1 MSATLLL
8 VHIFGTVALLL
19 WGMGMVRTGVE
30 RAYGARLRVVLKR
43 WLDRRLVALASGLCV
58 TLALQSST
66 ATALLVNGF
75 VVRGAV
81 ATSAALALLL
91 GADIG
96 TTLMVAVLSF
106 DLSWLSPF
114 LIGVGFVMHTATSS
128 GSVKQYARI
137 VMGLGLALLALQ
149 LLRGYTGELT
159 DSHVLPIVL
168 RALTDEPVIAVL
180 VFAVV
185 TWLLH
190 SSLAA
195 VLFTVSLA
203 SAGVIEPRMA
213 LILVLGAN
221 LGAGLPAYSATAGLA
236 APARRVPVGNLLFR
250 ATGVIVLLPFI
261 ELIDASVASLGLSA
275 GLVTLVAH
283 IAFNVLIALVFLPF
297 LGPVAGF
304 LDARFPVDTRDIEEA
319 GGSRLLDQDYDGDID
334 TALSAAS
341 RETIRLCDLVED
353 MYRDLITAL
362 CENDRALA
370 KDIAA
375 RDDRVD
381 RLHREIKLFVTRA
394 TREEMDEE
402 QSRRATQILTFVTDL
417 EHIADIVES
426 SAGHARRKAV
436 RGLHFSPAG
445 ISDLKR
451 MHENVMK
458 TMHTAVDVFMSS
470 DAEQAER
477 LIREKRS
484 IGRMEKALER
494 AHLHRLR
501 DGLTESI
508 ETSSFHQDVLR
519 DLKRIHSHLVA
530 VAYAIAGSSKDA
542 ESEVDPATSSG
553 SG

>member
-8 VHIFGTVALLL
+8 VHIIGTVALLL
-19 WGMGMVRTGVE
+19 WGMRMVRTGVE
-30 RAYGARLRVVLKR
+30 RAFGTRLRVLLQR
-43 WLDRRLVALASGLCV
+43 WLKSRLVALFSGLV
-58 TLALQSST
+58 ITLAMQSST

-75 VVRGAV
+75 VMRGAV

-96 TTLMVAVLSF
+96 TTLVAAVLSF
-106 DLSWLSPF
+106 DLSWLSPM
-114 LIGVGFVMHTATSS
+114 LIGAGFIVHSTTERS
-128 GSVKQYARI
+128 GARQGARMA
-137 VMGLGLALLALQ
+137 MGLGVVLLALQ

-159 DSHVLPIVL
+159 ESHVLPIVL
-168 RALTDEPVIAVL
+168 RELSDEPVIAVV
-180 VFAVV
+180 VFALV

-203 SAGVIEPRMA
+203 AAGVIDTRMA

-221 LGAGLPAYSATAGLA
+221 LGAGLPAWSATAGQG
-236 APARRVPVGNLLFR
+236 APARRVPLGNLMFR
-250 ATGVIVLLPFI
+250 ATGVVALLPFVDLLVGYV
-261 ELIDASVASLGLSA
+261 EPMNLSA
-275 GLVTLVAH
+275 STLAVGAH
-283 IAFNVLIALVFLPF
+283 IAFNLLIAAVFLPF
-297 LGPVAGF
+297 LGPLGAMLERRMPMDRG
-304 LDARFPVDTRDIEEA
+304 DQQDA
-319 GGSRLLDQDYDGDID
+319 GGSRLLEQDYNGDLD
-334 TALSAAS
+334 TALSMAA

-362 CENDRALA
+362 CENDRMLA

-394 TREEMDEE
+394 TRDEMNEE

-436 RGLHFSPAG
+436 RGLNFSEAG
-445 ISDLKR
+445 MADLR
-451 MHENVMK
+451 RLHENVLH
-458 TMHTAVDVFMSS
+458 TMHVAFDVFMSGDS
-470 DAEQAER
+470 ASAAR
-477 LIREKRS
+477 LIEEKRT
-484 IGRMEKALER
+484 IGRMERALER
-494 AHLHRLR
+494 SHLHRLR
-501 DGLTESI
+501 DGLQESI

-519 DLKRIHSHLVA
+519 DLKRVHSHLVS
-530 VAYAIAGSSKDA
+530 VAYAIVGSAGAGAATEDDA
-542 ESEVDPATSSG
+542 AGAKPA
-553 SG
+553 

>member
-8 VHIFGTVALLL
+8 VHIIGTVALLL
-19 WGMGMVRTGVE
+19 WGMRMVRTGVE
-30 RAYGARLRVVLKR
+30 RALGARLRVYLGR
-43 WLDRRLVALASGLCV
+43 WLKRRLVALGSGIMI
-58 TLALQSST
+58 TLAMQSST

-75 VVRGAV
+75 VLRGAV
-81 ATSAALALLL
+81 ATSAALALIL

-96 TTLMVAVLSF
+96 TTLVAAVLSF
-106 DLSWLSPF
+106 DLSWLAPMF
-114 LIGVGFVMHTATSS
+114 IGAGFIVHSTTERA
-128 GSVKQYARI
+128 GAKQAAR
-137 VMGLGLALLALQ
+137 VTMGLGVVLLALQ

-168 RALTDEPVIAVL
+168 RSLSDEPVIAVT
-180 VFAVV
+180 VFALV

-203 SAGVIEPRMA
+203 AAGVIDTRMA

-221 LGAGLPAYSATAGLA
+221 LGAGLPAWSATAGQG

-250 ATGVIVLLPFI
+250 FAGVVALLPFVDLAVTRL
-261 ELIDASVASLGLSA
+261 EPLALDAA
-275 GLVTLVAH
+275 TLTVGAH
-283 IAFNVLIALVFLPF
+283 VAFNLFIAAVFLPF
-297 LGPVAGF
+297 LGPVARM
-304 LDARFPVDTRDIEEA
+304 LDRRLPVDTREDQDA
-319 GGSRLLDQDYDGDID
+319 GGSRLLEQDYNGNMDI
-334 TALSAAS
+334 ALSMAA
-341 RETIRLCDLVED
+341 RETIRLCELVED

-362 CENDRALA
+362 CENDRTLA

-394 TREEMDEE
+394 TRDEMNEE

-436 RGLHFSPAG
+436 RGLHFSEAG
-445 ISDLKR
+445 VEDLKR
-451 MHENVMK
+451 LHESVLRS
-458 TMHTAVDVFMSS
+458 MHTAFDVFMSG
-470 DAEQAER
+470 DVATATR
-477 LIREKRS
+477 LIEEKRS
-484 IGRMEKALER
+484 VGRMERALER

-501 DGLTESI
+501 DGLQESI

-519 DLKRIHSHLVA
+519 DLKRVHSHLVS
-530 VAYAIAGSSKDA
+530 VAYAIVGSTKN
-542 ESEVDPATSSG
+542 SEEEAPVTG
-553 SG
+553 SA